1 MYAKRR
7 DYSVDTPN
15 SSSMLVTDAVL
26 CTCVFEP
33 AGVKDDDDDAQAD
46 MGTGADT
53 KVDSGKG
60 QLQLQLQMTH
70 G

>member
-1 MYAKRR
+1 MQKRR

-15 SSSMLVTDAVL
+15 SSSLLVTDAVL
-26 CTCVFEP
+26 CACVFEP
-33 AGVKDDDDDAQAD
+33 AGVKDDDDDAD
-46 MGTGADT
+46 VGTGADT

-60 QLQLQLQMTH
+60 LQLQMTH